1 MIQVERKRIEVKSS
15 TRLIHGNFDHE
26 PNTASFKILC
36 LTKLMLILRIFEG
49 IRCSRLQKSCPI
61 FTKKSLHLNKTHKVF
76 RHSLMHKTQSIDLK
90 KLKKEGERSQ
100 RKPKKPPTTA
110 ILQCNLLYFTSACT
124 RFEPV
129 LVVVANLSKCTGS
142 G

>member
-1 MIQVERKRIEVKSS
+1 MTLHFRRSFDDVDGRKKLKKEVDMLDLECSS
-15 TRLIHGNFDHE
+15 TYIDFFFI
-26 PNTASFKILC
+26 SFKRPYASAFLSNIY
-36 LTKLMLILRIFEG
+36 
-49 IRCSRLQKSCPI
+49 
-61 FTKKSLHLNKTHKVF
+61 KKRLHLNKTHKVF

-100 RKPKKPPTTA
+100 RKPKKPPTTT

-124 RFEPV
+124 RIETV
-129 LVVVANLSKCTGS
+129 MVVVANLSKCTGN